1 MRRRSIV
8 VPHDPS
14 VHFYHWSLIHDFVI
28 ALFYATIVINL
39 LTLLTHM
46 RAHRRAR
53 HSTSLPMVTVRRDVG
68 DWMVCRLSEVTLKN
82 RKGLVVELSPTMPA
96 NTAELVTSIVKS
108 VCCLLLEQATSL
120 FGVGSVRYYNSI
132 QYSNVSLHYLQV
144 VITRSY
150 ISSFARSNTL
160 TSLHLI
166 AIPSHRRRFD
176 GACRPRFA
184 ARARLRPLS
193 PSWYLFGD

>member
-1 MRRRSIV
+1 
-8 VPHDPS
+8 
-14 VHFYHWSLIHDFVI
+14 
-28 ALFYATIVINL
+28 
-39 LTLLTHM
+39 M

-53 HSTSLPMVTVRRDVG
+53 HSTSLPMVTMRRDVG

-108 VCCLLLEQATSL
+108 VCCFLLEQATSL

-132 QYSNVSLHYLQV
+132 QYSDVHYLQV
-144 VITRSY
+144 IITRSY

-166 AIPSHRRRFD
+166 AIPSHRRRFP
-176 GACRPRFA
+176 GAYRP
-184 ARARLRPLS
+184 
-193 PSWYLFGD
+193 

>member
-8 VPHDPS
+8 VPPDPS
-14 VHFYHWSLIHDFVI
+14 VHFYHWSLIHVFVI

-39 LTLLTHM
+39 FTLLTHM

-53 HSTSLPMVTVRRDVG
+53 HSTSLPMVTMRRDVG

-108 VCCLLLEQATSL
+108 VCCLLLEYQSL
-120 FGVGSVRYYNSI
+120 R
-132 QYSNVSLHYLQV
+132 
-144 VITRSY
+144 
-150 ISSFARSNTL
+150 
-160 TSLHLI
+160 
-166 AIPSHRRRFD
+166 
-176 GACRPRFA
+176 CR
-184 ARARLRPLS
+184 
-193 PSWYLFGD
+193 